1 MCLGV
6 EIKTIKL
13 ILILTFKYLNW
24 INEGSSLTIEW
35 KQKPTV
41 FFLKHNKLEVNGDFQ
56 ELNEL

>member
-41 FFLKHNKLEVNGDFQ
+41 FFLKHNKLEVNGDF
-56 ELNEL
+56 